1 MGGDLVEPA
10 IAVTTPGQLTTVTTP
25 GQVTTVTTPG
35 QVTAATS
42 PAEVVEVTQREQDAS
57 TTAEQVTATTAEQ
70 VTAKS
75 AEPVAATQYEQVTAI
90 QAEQVATTAM
100 PPATTKLPVTTAS
113 PFELSKLE
121 EKKCSCR
128 KYDRR
133 VKRMQT
139 KIVQQ
144 SQLIVD
150 LNRQLA
156 MYTSRR
162 REGKKSR
169 NRKVKSPRK
178 LRKYQKR
185 PVLQ

>member
-10 IAVTTPGQLTTVTTP
+10 IAVTTPGQVTTVTTP

-35 QVTAATS
+35 QVTAAT
-42 PAEVVEVTQREQDAS
+42 PPEEVVEVTQREQDAS
-57 TTAEQVTATTAEQ
+57 TSAEQVT
-70 VTAKS
+70 
-75 AEPVAATQYEQVTAI
+75 ATQYEQVTAI

-100 PPATTKLPVTTAS
+100 PPATTKLSVTTAS